1 MPTSYP
7 EPVDLTKILEPY
19 EGEWVALSSDQ
30 KRVMGHGPTPHD
42 ALEMAKE
49 KGEKDPILFGVP
61 DAYSSH
67 FL

>member
-1 MPTSYP
+1 MLTNYP

-19 EGEWVALSSDQ
+19 EGEWVALS
-30 KRVMGHGPTPHD
+30 
-42 ALEMAKE
+42 
-49 KGEKDPILFGVP
+49 

>member
-1 MPTSYP
+1 MPTSCP
-7 EPVDLTKILEPY
+7 EPIDLTKILEPY

-30 KRVMGHGPTPHD
+30 KRVVGHGPTPHN

>member
-1 MPTSYP
+1 MPTSDSDSI
-7 EPVDLTKILEPY
+7 DLTKILEPY

-30 KRVMGHGPTPHD
+30 KRVVGHGPAPHE
-42 ALEMAKE
+42 ALEMAKQ
-49 KGEKDPILFGVP
+49 KGEKDPILFGAP